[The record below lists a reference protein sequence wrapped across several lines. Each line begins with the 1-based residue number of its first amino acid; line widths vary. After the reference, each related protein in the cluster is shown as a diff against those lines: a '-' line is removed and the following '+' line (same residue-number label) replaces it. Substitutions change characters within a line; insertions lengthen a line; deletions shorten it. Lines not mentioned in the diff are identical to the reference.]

1 MRMKKATAFG
11 LAALMA
17 ATMIPA
23 VPAMAKGDDS
33 EGSVYYL
40 NFKPEQAD
48 QWSDLAKKYT
58 DETGVPVTVVTAASG
73 TYESTL
79 KSEMAKDEVPTL
91 FQVNGP
97 VGLASWKDY
106 CYDLKDSDVYKNV
119 ESDDFVLKDDSGNYI
134 IRENVVGDEADY
146 VAKQNQSEDVR
157 LLSKQVNERLRQ
169 AIESDTLLAGI
180 YGDLRNGAVVSSS
193 EEEGQD
199 SMVSL
204 EDDGAVS
211 QGADESGALAPE
223 NSAGAGMGMPG

>member
-91 FQVNGP
+91 FQVN
-97 VGLASWKDY
+97 
-106 CYDLKDSDVYKNV
+106 
-119 ESDDFVLKDDSGNYI
+119 
-134 IRENVVGDEADY
+134 
-146 VAKQNQSEDVR
+146 
-157 LLSKQVNERLRQ
+157 
-169 AIESDTLLAGI
+169 
-180 YGDLRNGAVVSSS
+180 
-193 EEEGQD
+193 
-199 SMVSL
+199 
-204 EDDGAVS
+204 
-211 QGADESGALAPE
+211 
-223 NSAGAGMGMPG
+223 

>member
-1 MRMKKATAFG
+1 MRNGRFKHIRETKATAFG

-79 KSEMAKDEVPTL
+79 KSEMAKDEVPGKRTGWTCIL
-91 FQVNGP
+91 E
-97 VGLASWKDY
+97 GL
-106 CYDLKDSDVYKNV
+106 
-119 ESDDFVLKDDSGNYI
+119 
-134 IRENVVGDEADY
+134 
-146 VAKQNQSEDVR
+146 
-157 LLSKQVNERLRQ
+157 LL
-169 AIESDTLLAGI
+169 
-180 YGDLRNGAVVSSS
+180 
-193 EEEGQD
+193 
-199 SMVSL
+199 
-204 EDDGAVS
+204 
-211 QGADESGALAPE
+211 
-223 NSAGAGMGMPG
+223 

>member
-119 ESDDFVLKDDSGNYI
+119 ESDDFVLKEDSQ
-134 IRENVVGDEADY
+134 Y
-146 VAKQNQSEDVR
+146 VLNGTYHNIS
-157 LLSKQVNERLRQ
+157 
-169 AIESDTLLAGI
+169 LLAECQINGI
-180 YGDLRNGAVVSSS
+180 TVLQSFCKIIPDVQDHIILIHPDTIFKMQIKASVV
-193 EEEGQD
+193 QID
-199 SMVSL
+199 SPYNAYLVI
-204 EDDGAVS
+204 
-211 QGADESGALAPE
+211 ADKRL
-223 NSAGAGMGMPG
+223 GM

>member
-73 TYESTL
+73 TRIARS
-79 KSEMAKDEVPTL
+79 
-91 FQVNGP
+91 NGSFR
-97 VGLASWKDY
+97 SWRWRK
-106 CYDLKDSDVYKNV
+106 
-119 ESDDFVLKDDSGNYI
+119 E
-134 IRENVVGDEADY
+134 
-146 VAKQNQSEDVR
+146 
-157 LLSKQVNERLRQ
+157 LL
-169 AIESDTLLAGI
+169 
-180 YGDLRNGAVVSSS
+180 
-193 EEEGQD
+193 
-199 SMVSL
+199 
-204 EDDGAVS
+204 
-211 QGADESGALAPE
+211 PE
-223 NSAGAGMGMPG
+223 F